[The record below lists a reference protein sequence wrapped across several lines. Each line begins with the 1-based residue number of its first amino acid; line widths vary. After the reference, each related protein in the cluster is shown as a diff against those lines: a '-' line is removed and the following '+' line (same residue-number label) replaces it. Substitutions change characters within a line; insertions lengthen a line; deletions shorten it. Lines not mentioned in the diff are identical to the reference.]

1 MVKMTGDWLI
11 NQKFYLNLH
20 FEINV
25 SETTTK
31 KHSKMKRLTVLMMMC
46 AICLMAMAQGKLTPQ
61 AQMKIAQKKA
71 KVAHATAKGIAMAPA
86 QQRMTLV
93 VKVAEENA
101 TETYSQLRAAGA
113 EIQGKIG
120 HQAIISIPVERIG
133 DISEMK
139 GVQRIDTGHKGKW
152 KTDITRK
159 ETGINLIN
167 GASAT
172 VETPYT
178 GKGITLCIFEN
189 GIDFQH
195 PAFKDAEG
203 NSRIKC
209 VFMFGDEGGKP
220 FTIEDPEA
228 GTIVFPGSV
237 YDTPELIATLTTDS
251 KDEYHGTHTTSI
263 AAGSVSPM
271 GFGGMAPEA
280 DIVFI
285 GMTDDFD
292 EEQMMEYMED
302 EEDII
307 ELVFAFATA
316 YAGQSGQPMVFSG
329 SMNSQSGP
337 HNGTGTVPEAIDAA
351 SETIIPVMSAGNE
364 GGYPI
369 HLHRVFTERNSSFKT
384 LLALMEEGETFTI
397 SDETVGY
404 TCTGD
409 RVSIKVGLCT
419 VNALGRTKEV
429 WNSEELT
436 ATIGC
441 EPQIINIESE
451 DNATLSKYFDGTVS
465 IAALDNG
472 DGTLS
477 FATNIDGSMN
487 GLNIFQLTV
496 SGSNG
501 TEIDIWDDF
510 GGFNIFGLPGYVIG
524 DSEMSGGDWTCTPNV
539 ISVGAYCANTDYRSY
554 DGSTMDDEEEEGYTV
569 GDYAWFSSYGTMPN
583 GITQP
588 TVSAPGVNIV
598 SAWNH
603 YCLDESETVLEG
615 MQWQGYPYGAE
626 SGTSMSC
633 PAVSGIVACWLQANP
648 TLTLDDVKE
657 VLRETAVNDKFTA
670 HDPIR
675 WGYGKI
681 NAAKGIEYIL
691 NHSAIRD
698 IQETTTTN
706 DDTIYDLQGR
716 RVTSP
721 THGIYIKNGRKLII
735 K

>member
-1 MVKMTGDWLI
+1 
-11 NQKFYLNLH
+11 
-20 FEINV
+20 
-25 SETTTK
+25 
-31 KHSKMKRLTVLMMMC
+31 MKRLTVFIMMC
-46 AICLMAMAQGKLTPQ
+46 TFCLMAMAQGKLTPQ

-71 KVAHATAKGIAMAPA
+71 KVAHATAKGIAMAPS

-101 TETYSQLRAAGA
+101 AETYSQLRAAGA

-120 HQAIISIPVERIG
+120 RQAIISIPVENIG
-133 DISEMK
+133 AISEMK

-152 KTDITRK
+152 KTDVTRN
-159 ETGINLIN
+159 ETGVSLIN
-167 GASAT
+167 GTSAT

-178 GKGITLCIFEN
+178 GKGITLCIFDN

-195 PAFKDAEG
+195 PAFKDADG

-209 VFMFGDEGGKP
+209 VFMIGDENGKP
-220 FTIEDPEA
+220 FTVEDPEA

-251 KDEYHGTHTTSI
+251 EDEYHGCHTTSI
-263 AAGSVSPM
+263 AAGSISPL

-285 GMTDDFD
+285 GLSDDLD
-292 EEQMMEYMED
+292 EEQIMED
-302 EEDII
+302 MEEEEDII

-316 YAGQSGQPMVFSG
+316 YAEQSGQPMVFSG
-329 SMNSQSGP
+329 SLNSQSGP

-369 HLHRVFTERNSSFKT
+369 HLYRQFTEKNSSFKT
-384 LLALMEEGETFTI
+384 LLALMEEGNAYTI
-397 SDETVGY
+397 SDEAVGY
-404 TCTGD
+404 TRTGD
-409 RVSIKVGLCT
+409 RVSIKVSLCT

-429 WNSEELT
+429 WTSDELT
-436 ATIGC
+436 ATFGC
-441 EPQIINIESE
+441 EPQIITIESE
-451 DNATLSKYFDGTVS
+451 DNTTLSKYFDGTVS

-477 FATNIDGSMN
+477 FGTEVEGTMS
-487 GLNIFQLTV
+487 GLNLFQLTV
-496 SGSNG
+496 SGSDG
-501 TEIDIWDDF
+501 TEIDMWDNF
-510 GGFNIFGLPGYVIG
+510 GGFNIFELPGFVIG

-554 DGSTMDDEEEEGYTV
+554 DGSPMDDEEEEYKL

-583 GITQP
+583 GIIQP

-603 YCLDESETVLEG
+603 YWLDESETVLDA

-626 SGTSMSC
+626 SGTSMAC
-633 PAVSGIVACWLQANP
+633 PVVSGIVACWLQANP
-648 TLTLDDVKE
+648 ALTLEDVKE
-657 VLRETAVNDKFTA
+657 VLRESSVHDNFTA

-681 NAAKGIEYIL
+681 NAAQGIEYIL
-691 NHSAIRD
+691 NRTAIRG
-698 IQETTTTN
+698 IYETTTH
-706 DDTIYDLQGR
+706 DGVIYDLQGR

-721 THGIYIKNGRKLII
+721 THGIYVRDGRKFVV

>member
-1 MVKMTGDWLI
+1 
-11 NQKFYLNLH
+11 
-20 FEINV
+20 
-25 SETTTK
+25 
-31 KHSKMKRLTVLMMMC
+31 
-46 AICLMAMAQGKLTPQ
+46 
-61 AQMKIAQKKA
+61 
-71 KVAHATAKGIAMAPA
+71 
-86 QQRMTLV
+86 
-93 VKVAEENA
+93 
-101 TETYSQLRAAGA
+101 
-113 EIQGKIG
+113 
-120 HQAIISIPVERIG
+120 
-133 DISEMK
+133 
-139 GVQRIDTGHKGKW
+139 
-152 KTDITRK
+152 
-159 ETGINLIN
+159 
-167 GASAT
+167 
-172 VETPYT
+172 
-178 GKGITLCIFEN
+178 
-189 GIDFQH
+189 
-195 PAFKDAEG
+195 
-203 NSRIKC
+203 
-209 VFMFGDEGGKP
+209 
-220 FTIEDPEA
+220 
-228 GTIVFPGSV
+228 
-237 YDTPELIATLTTDS
+237 
-251 KDEYHGTHTTSI
+251 
-263 AAGSVSPM
+263 
-271 GFGGMAPEA
+271 MAPEA

-510 GGFNIFGLPGYVIG
+510 GGFNIFGLPGCERVQITDNTLFVKGNANGIG
-524 DSEMSGGDWTCTPNV
+524 NWTGGPGLTSAMELRFDFGHANV
-539 ISVGAYCANTDYRSY
+539 TDYARGLDFDTARAWVRYSSAGVGYSREYFASY
-554 DGSTMDDEEEEGYTV
+554 
-569 GDYAWFSSYGTMPN
+569 
-583 GITQP
+583 
-588 TVSAPGVNIV
+588 
-598 SAWNH
+598 
-603 YCLDESETVLEG
+603 
-615 MQWQGYPYGAE
+615 
-626 SGTSMSC
+626 
-633 PAVSGIVACWLQANP
+633 PARALVARFVA
-648 TLTLDDVKE
+648 
-657 VLRETAVNDKFTA
+657 
-670 HDPIR
+670 
-675 WGYGKI
+675 
-681 NAAKGIEYIL
+681 
-691 NHSAIRD
+691 RD
-698 IQETTTTN
+698 IPTEPRAA
-706 DDTIYDLQGR
+706 R
-716 RVTSP
+716 RCRAP
-721 THGIYIKNGRKLII
+721 Q
-735 K
+735 